1 MSIAVASHFLSP
13 LTGLGAFP
21 RPVPRLTP
29 WATFW
34 RRSAPSIAVA
44 SYPHY
49 KTSNLNDVK
58 ELKG

>member
-1 MSIAVASHFLSP
+1 MKMVVSSHFLSP
-13 LTGLGAFP
+13 LTGLGAFS

-34 RRSAPSIAVA
+34 RRSAPSIAITIFR
-44 SYPHY
+44 HY
-49 KTSNLNDVK
+49 KTSNVDEVK